1 MSGLGQKLAAGRL
14 VVTAELPV
22 IDGGGVAEVERRVAP
37 MRDWVDA
44 VNATDNTAAHAHAS
58 PLAVSIGLLQCG
70 VEPIMQVV
78 CRDRNRLA
86 LESDLVGAS
95 MHGVENVCCIGGEG
109 VAAGDEPDAKPVFDV
124 DALGLLALARGL
136 ADGHYLSGRPIDPAP
151 SLLLGAVESASAPPL
166 EARIERGLAKADAG
180 ARFLQ
185 LQIGFLREP
194 LERFAVAAIDAGLH
208 KRAALIAS
216 VSILRSASS
225 LRYMN
230 DKVPGID
237 VPEEVIERVESA
249 PDQAAAC
256 LDLAV
261 ELAEHAM
268 SVPGIAGLHLISFA
282 GGERIAELCT
292 RIGIKRTA
300 EREADAHSPSVAV

>member
-1 MSGLGQKLAAGRL
+1 MPTLGQKLAAGRF

-22 IDGGGVAEVERRVAP
+22 IDGGGVEEVERRAAP

-58 PLAVSIGLLQCG
+58 PLAVSIGLVRCG
-70 VEPIMQVV
+70 VEPIMQLVT
-78 CRDRNRLA
+78 RDRNRLA
-86 LESDLVGAS
+86 LQADIVGAS
-95 MHGVENVCCIGGEG
+95 MHGIENVLCLGGDG

-124 DALGLLALARGL
+124 DAIGLLSLAGGL
-136 ADGHYLSGRPIDPAP
+136 SEGHYLSGRAIDPVP
-151 SLLLGAVESASAPPL
+151 SLFLGAVESAAAPPL
-166 EARIERGLAKADAG
+166 EARIARAMSKADAG

-194 LERFAVAAIDAGLH
+194 LERFAAAAAEAGLV
-208 KRAALIAS
+208 KKAALIPS
-216 VSILRSASS
+216 VSILRSAAA

-237 VPEEVIERVESA
+237 VPDDVIERVESA
-249 PDQAAAC
+249 PDQAVAC
-256 LDLAV
+256 FELAV

-268 SVPGIAGLHLISFA
+268 SVPGVSGLHLISFA
-282 GGERIAELCT
+282 GGERIGELCA
-292 RIGIKRTA
+292 RLGIKPTA
-300 EREADAHSPSVAV
+300 ERDADAHSSSVTV